1 MNFADLGLS
10 PEVLKAV
17 GDSGY
22 DTPTPIQE
30 KAIPYV
36 LMGRDVLGTAQT
48 GTGKTAGFTLP
59 MIDILASG
67 QAKSRMPRSLIL
79 EPTREL
85 AAQVADNFEN
95 YGKYS
100 KLSMALLIGGVSFS
114 DQDAKLDKGVDVLIA
129 TPGRLLDHVER
140 GKVLLNGVKTLVID
154 EADRMM
160 DMGFIPDVER
170 IVSLMPPL
178 RQTLFFSATMSKEM
192 RKLADKFLINPKE
205 VAVSPPT
212 SMAATVTQGMIT
224 VQKAEKRPALRQLLK
239 REEVKT
245 AFIFCNRKKDVDIL
259 LGSLEKHGFNAG
271 ALHGDLSQSHRMETL
286 EKFKNGDIKL
296 LVCSDVAAR
305 GIDVSSVSH
314 VFNYDVPSHAE
325 DYIHRIGRTGRAGME
340 GHAYTIATKS
350 DSKYLEA
357 IYKLVGMKIP
367 ELTLEGMDKIAEEA
381 SQIEEREK
389 KSPRSRQNRSR
400 SSAPKREAA
409 RTEEP
414 RAARPKK
421 KPAPTPDTSETP
433 EPQNNRRQ
441 TAQKPHRARHT
452 NDDDNSQVVGLG
464 DNVPA
469 FFKIPF
475 RKSAEK

>member
-1 MNFADLGLS
+1 MTAGVRSLDCAVFYRHFIIINGKSFYMKFADLGLS
-10 PEVLKAV
+10 PEVLRAV

-48 GTGKTAGFTLP
+48 GTGKTASFTLP

-67 QAKSRMPRSLIL
+67 QAKARMPRSLIL

-100 KLSMALLIGGVSFS
+100 SLSMALLIGGVSFA
-114 DQDAKLDKGVDVLIA
+114 DQEAKLDKGVDVLIA
-129 TPGRLLDHVER
+129 TPGRLLDHFER

-192 RKLADKFLINPKE
+192 RKLADKFLQNPKE

-212 SMAATVTQGMIT
+212 ATAATVTQGLLT
-224 VQKAEKRPALRQLLK
+224 VKKAEKRPALRRLLK
-239 REEVKT
+239 HEDVKT

-259 LGSLEKHGFNAG
+259 LGSLNKHGFNAG
-271 ALHGDLSQSHRMETL
+271 GLHGDMSQSHRMETL
-286 EKFKNGDIKL
+286 DRFKSGEISL

-305 GIDVSSVSH
+305 GIDVNSVSH
-314 VFNYDVPSHAE
+314 VFNFDVPSHAE
-325 DYIHRIGRTGRAGME
+325 DYIHRIGRTGRAGQE
-340 GHAYTIATKS
+340 GHAYTLATKS
-350 DSKYLEA
+350 DDKYLDA
-357 IYKLVGMKIP
+357 IFKLVGKEIPAIKID
-367 ELTLEGMDKIAEEA
+367 GMAEISEEA
-381 SQIEEREK
+381 AEISAREK
-389 KSPRSRQNRSR
+389 KSSR
-400 SSAPKREAA
+400 S
-409 RTEEP
+409 P
-414 RAARPKK
+414 RGKK
-421 KPAPTPDTSETP
+421 SRSNASDNKAKETP
-433 EPQNNRRQ
+433 
-441 TAQKPHRARHT
+441 AAKPSRTRKPRHQ
-452 NDDDNSQVVGLG
+452 NDDHDTPVIGLG

-469 FFKIPF
+469 FFNIPF
-475 RKSAEK
+475 RKSAAK